1 MPDGV
6 IREVEVDVWP
16 RARRWLRT
24 RRASHASIYRC
35 ASILRRHCHQLTP
48 LHYRARPCRNS
59 EGSRR
64 QRRTGLN
71 SVTPANTR
79 RGRPGNSQQAPRAGV
94 CECCNRPFPG
104 PHALAYATPRSLTRH
119 RRALASGSMRV
130 LSWRLRSTEAA

>member
-24 RRASHASIYRC
+24 RRTSHASICRC

-59 EGSRR
+59 EGPRR

-79 RGRPGNSQQAPRAGV
+79 RGGEDDQATA
-94 CECCNRPFPG
+94 NRLLAPSCASAAIGRFP
-104 PHALAYATPRSLTRH
+104 HATPRSLARH
-119 RRALASGSMRV
+119 RRALASCSMRV